1 LRITNFGEL
10 RACEVRGILLPRTP
24 VNNCDEIRSVTFVR
38 GIVAAGMSVLSCQ
51 RGTLRR
57 TSDYRRNADPNA
69 SALEWAGRARENGRP
84 LPFPVVGLKDDPGRR
99 RHAIVDSPGR
109 LRGEELEEA
118 AYESDLLVVP
128 TTPDALAIS
137 ALAAFLED
145 MEGFEG
151 HAEHRVLLT
160 MVPWWNF
167 SGAWAQRDLMEAG
180 IPLFEGQVRLREAV
194 RTAALDGVPVYEL
207 AGRGAKQVWEDY
219 RGIGEEVLGR
229 R

>member
-1 LRITNFGEL
+1 
-10 RACEVRGILLPRTP
+10 

-145 MEGFEG
+145 LEGFEG

-167 SGAWAQRDLMEAG
+167 SGAWARRDLMEAG